1 MCHLALMNPIHIR
14 RASIDDLGL
23 ISPLFDLY
31 RQFYEQDSDVAKAE
45 KFLAQRLQHHESVI
59 FLAFDG
65 ADAVGFTQLYP
76 GFSSVSMA
84 RTFLLNDL
92 YVLASHRRHGAGALL
107 LKAAVAHAQSAQAV
121 RISLTTNV
129 ANTTAQAVYEA
140 QGWAREQ
147 AFLTY
152 NFKLN
157 P

>member
-1 MCHLALMNPIHIR
+1 MNRIQIR
-14 RASIDDLGL
+14 RAHLHDLGL
-23 ISPLFDLY
+23 ITPLFDLY
-31 RQFYEQDSDVAKAE
+31 RQFYEQASDLARAE
-45 KFLAQRLQHHESVI
+45 NFLAQRIQHNESVI

-65 ADAVGFTQLYP
+65 DAAVGFTQLYP

-92 YVLASHRRHGAGALL
+92 FVVSSHRLHGVGALL
-107 LKAAVAHAQSAQAV
+107 LKAAAAHAQSEQAV

-129 ANTTAQAVYEA
+129 ANATAQSVYEA
-140 QGWAREQ
+140 QGWERET

-152 NFKLN
+152 NYKLT

>member
-1 MCHLALMNPIHIR
+1 MNRIQIR
-14 RASIDDLGL
+14 RADIHDLGL
-23 ISPLFDLY
+23 ITPLFDLY
-31 RQFYEQDSDVAKAE
+31 RQFYEQASDLVSAKS
-45 KFLAQRLQHHESVI
+45 FLQQRIQQNESVI

-92 YVLASHRRHGAGALL
+92 FVVSSHRRRGVGSLL
-107 LKAAVAHAQSAQAV
+107 LAAAVAHAKAEQAV

-129 ANTTAQAVYEA
+129 ANATAQSVYEA
-140 QGWAREQ
+140 QGWARET

-152 NFKLN
+152 NFKLT

>member
-1 MCHLALMNPIHIR
+1 MNRIQIR
-14 RASIDDLGL
+14 RADIHDLGL
-23 ISPLFDLY
+23 ITPLFDLY
-31 RQFYEQDSDVAKAE
+31 RQFYEQASDLAE
-45 KFLAQRLQHHESVI
+45 AENFLAQRLQQNESVI

-65 ADAVGFTQLYP
+65 DAAVGFTQLYP

>member
-1 MCHLALMNPIHIR
+1 MNRIQIR
-14 RASIDDLGL
+14 RADIHDLGL
-23 ISPLFDLY
+23 ITPLFDLY
-31 RQFYEQDSDVAKAE
+31 RQFYEQASDLVSAKS
-45 KFLAQRLQHHESVI
+45 FLQQRIRQNESVI

-92 YVLASHRRHGAGALL
+92 FVVSSHRRHGVGSLL
-107 LKAAVAHAQSAQAV
+107 LEAAVAHAKAEQAV
-121 RISLTTNV
+121 RMSLTTNA
-129 ANTTAQAVYEA
+129 ANATAQSVYEA
-140 QGWAREQ
+140 QGWAREK

-152 NFKLN
+152 NFELK

>member
-23 ISPLFDLY
+23 ISPLFDWY

-92 YVLASHRRHGAGALL
+92 YVVASHRRHGAGALL

-129 ANTTAQAVYEA
+129 ANATAQAVYEA

>member
-1 MCHLALMNPIHIR
+1 MCHLALMNRIQIR
-14 RASIDDLGL
+14 RATIDDLGL
-23 ISPLFDLY
+23 ISPLFDWY

-92 YVLASHRRHGAGALL
+92 YVVASHRRHGVGALL

>member
-1 MCHLALMNPIHIR
+1 MNRIQIR
-14 RASIDDLGL
+14 RADIHDLGL
-23 ISPLFDLY
+23 ITPLFDLY
-31 RQFYEQDSDVAKAE
+31 RQFYEQASDLVSAKS
-45 KFLAQRLQHHESVI
+45 FLQQRIRQNESVI

-92 YVLASHRRHGAGALL
+92 YVVSGHRRHGVGSLL
-107 LKAAVAHAQSAQAV
+107 LAAAVAHAKAEQAV
-121 RISLTTNV
+121 RLSLTTNA
-129 ANTTAQAVYEA
+129 ANATAQSVYEA
-140 QGWAREQ
+140 QGWAREK

-152 NFKLN
+152 NFELK

>member
-1 MCHLALMNPIHIR
+1 MCHLALMNRIHIR

-23 ISPLFDLY
+23 VSPLFDLY

-45 KFLAQRLQHHESVI
+45 NFLAQRLQNNESVI

-92 YVLASHRRHGAGALL
+92 YVVASHRRHGVGALL

>member
-1 MCHLALMNPIHIR
+1 MCHLTLMNRIQIR

-31 RQFYEQDSDVAKAE
+31 RQFYELDSDVAKAE

>member
-1 MCHLALMNPIHIR
+1 MCHLALMNRIQIR

-31 RQFYEQDSDVAKAE
+31 RQFYEQASDLARAE
-45 KFLAQRLQHHESVI
+45 NFLAQRIQHNESVI

-65 ADAVGFTQLYP
+65 DAAVGFTQLYP

-92 YVLASHRRHGAGALL
+92 FVVSSHRRHGVGALL
-107 LKAAVAHAQSAQAV
+107 LKAAAAHAQSEQAV

-129 ANTTAQAVYEA
+129 ANATAQSVYEA
-140 QGWAREQ
+140 QGWERET

-152 NFKLN
+152 NYKLT

>member
-23 ISPLFDLY
+23 ISPLFDWY

-92 YVLASHRRHGAGALL
+92 YVVASHRRHGVGALL

>member
-1 MCHLALMNPIHIR
+1 MCQLTLMNPIPIR
-14 RASIDDLGL
+14 RATIDDLSL

-31 RQFYEQDSDVAKAE
+31 KQFYEEDS
-45 KFLAQRLQHHESVI
+45 
-59 FLAFDG
+59 
-65 ADAVGFTQLYP
+65 Y
-76 GFSSVSMA
+76 
-84 RTFLLNDL
+84 LLNDL
-92 YVLASHRRHGAGALL
+92 YVVESHRRLGVGALL
-107 LKAAVAHAQSAQAV
+107 LETAVAHAQSEQAV

-140 QGWAREQ
+140 QGWEREK

>member
-1 MCHLALMNPIHIR
+1 MNRIQIR
-14 RASIDDLGL
+14 RAHIYDLGL

-31 RQFYEQDSDVAKAE
+31 RQFYEQVSNLAMAE
-45 KFLAQRLQHHESVI
+45 NFLAQRLQHNESVI

-65 ADAVGFTQLYP
+65 DAAVGFTQLYP

-92 YVLASHRRHGAGALL
+92 YVVASHRRLGVGALL

-121 RISLTTNV
+121 RMSLTTNV
-129 ANTTAQAVYEA
+129 ANKTAQAVYEA
-140 QGWAREQ
+140 QGWEREQ

>member
-92 YVLASHRRHGAGALL
+92 YVVASHRRLGVGALL

>member
-1 MCHLALMNPIHIR
+1 MNRIQIR
-14 RASIDDLGL
+14 RAHIDDLGL
-23 ISPLFDLY
+23 ITPLFDLY
-31 RQFYEQDSDVAKAE
+31 RQFYEQASDLAMAE
-45 KFLAQRLQHHESVI
+45 NFLAQRLQHNESVI

-92 YVLASHRRHGAGALL
+92 LVVSSHRRLGVGSLL
-107 LKAAVAHAQSAQAV
+107 LEAAVAHAKAEQAV

-129 ANTTAQAVYEA
+129 ANTAAQAVYEGQA
-140 QGWAREQ
+140 WAREK

-152 NFKLN
+152 NFELK

>member
-1 MCHLALMNPIHIR
+1 MNRIQIR
-14 RASIDDLGL
+14 RADIHDLGL
-23 ISPLFDLY
+23 ITSLFDLY
-31 RQFYEQDSDVAKAE
+31 RQFYEQASDLVSAKS
-45 KFLAQRLQHHESVI
+45 FLQQRIRQNESVI

-92 YVLASHRRHGAGALL
+92 YVVSSHRRHGVGSLL
-107 LKAAVAHAQSAQAV
+107 LEAAVAHAKAEQAV

-129 ANTTAQAVYEA
+129 ANATAQSVYEA
-140 QGWAREQ
+140 QGWARET

-152 NFKLN
+152 NFKLT

>member
-1 MCHLALMNPIHIR
+1 MNRIQIR
-14 RASIDDLGL
+14 RADIHDLGL
-23 ISPLFDLY
+23 ITPLFDLY
-31 RQFYEQDSDVAKAE
+31 RQFYEQASDLVSAKS
-45 KFLAQRLQHHESVI
+45 FLQQRIRQNESVI

-92 YVLASHRRHGAGALL
+92 YVVSSHRRHGVGSLL
-107 LKAAVAHAQSAQAV
+107 LAAAVAHAKAEQAV
-121 RISLTTNV
+121 RLSLTTNA
-129 ANTTAQAVYEA
+129 ANATAQSVYEA
-140 QGWAREQ
+140 QGWAREK

-152 NFKLN
+152 NFELK

>member
-1 MCHLALMNPIHIR
+1 MNRIQIR
-14 RASIDDLGL
+14 RAHIDDLGL
-23 ISPLFDLY
+23 ITPLFDLY
-31 RQFYEQDSDVAKAE
+31 RQFYEQASDLAMAE
-45 KFLAQRLQHHESVI
+45 NFLAQRLQHNESVI

-92 YVLASHRRHGAGALL
+92 YVVTSHRRHGVGCLL
-107 LKAAVAHAQSAQAV
+107 LEAAVAHAKAEQAV

-129 ANTTAQAVYEA
+129 ANTTAQAVYEGQA
-140 QGWAREQ
+140 WEREK

-152 NFKLN
+152 NFPLIA
-157 P
+157 

>member
-1 MCHLALMNPIHIR
+1 MNRIQIR
-14 RASIDDLGL
+14 RADIHDLGL
-23 ISPLFDLY
+23 ITPLFDLY
-31 RQFYEQDSDVAKAE
+31 RQFYEQASDLVSAKS
-45 KFLAQRLQHHESVI
+45 FLQQRIRQNESVI

-92 YVLASHRRHGAGALL
+92 YVVSSHRRHGVGSLL
-107 LKAAVAHAQSAQAV
+107 LAAAVAHAKAEQAV

-129 ANTTAQAVYEA
+129 ANATAQAVYEA
-140 QGWAREQ
+140 QGWAREK

-152 NFKLN
+152 NFELK

>member
-1 MCHLALMNPIHIR
+1 MNRIHTR
-14 RASIDDLGL
+14 RAHIEDLGL
-23 ISPLFDLY
+23 ISTLFDLY
-31 RQFYEQDSDVAKAE
+31 RQFYEQASDLAKAE
-45 KFLAQRLQHHESVI
+45 NFLAQRLEHNESVI
-59 FLAFDG
+59 FLAFEGD
-65 ADAVGFTQLYP
+65 DAVGFTQLYP

-92 YVLASHRRHGAGALL
+92 YVVASHRRHGVGALL

-121 RISLTTNV
+121 RISLTTSV

-140 QGWAREQ
+140 QGWEREK

>member
-1 MCHLALMNPIHIR
+1 MCQLTLMNPIQIR
-14 RASIDDLGL
+14 RATIDDLGL
-23 ISPLFDLY
+23 VSPLFDLY
-31 RQFYEQDSDVAKAE
+31 RQFYEQDSDLAKAE
-45 KFLAQRLQHHESVI
+45 NFWAQRLHHNESVI

-65 ADAVGFTQLYP
+65 ADPVGFTQLYP
-76 GFSSVSMA
+76 GVSSVSMA

-92 YVLASHRRHGAGALL
+92 YVLASHRRHGVGALL

-121 RISLTTNV
+121 RMSLTTNV
-129 ANTTAQAVYEA
+129 ANKTAQAVYEA
-140 QGWAREQ
+140 QGWEREQ

>member
-1 MCHLALMNPIHIR
+1 MNRIQIR
-14 RASIDDLGL
+14 RAHIDDLGL
-23 ISPLFDLY
+23 ITPLFDLY
-31 RQFYEQDSDVAKAE
+31 RQFYEQASDLASATR
-45 KFLAQRLQHHESVI
+45 FLQQRLQHNESVI

-92 YVLASHRRHGAGALL
+92 YVVSSHRRHRVGSLL
-107 LKAAVAHAQSAQAV
+107 LEAAVAHAKAEQAV
-121 RISLTTNV
+121 RMSLTTHV
-129 ANTTAQAVYEA
+129 VNTTAQAVYEG
-140 QGWAREQ
+140 QGWEREK

>member
-1 MCHLALMNPIHIR
+1 MCQLTLMNPIQIR
-14 RASIDDLGL
+14 RATIDDLGL
-23 ISPLFDLY
+23 IAPLFDLY
-31 RQFYEQDSDVAKAE
+31 RQFYEQDSDLAKADN
-45 KFLAQRLQHHESVI
+45 FLAQRLQHNESVI
-59 FLAFDG
+59 FLALDG
-65 ADAVGFTQLYP
+65 ADPVGFTQLYP

-92 YVLASHRRHGAGALL
+92 YVLASHRRHGVGALL
-107 LKAAVAHAQSAQAV
+107 LKAAVAHAHSAQAV

-140 QGWAREQ
+140 QGWEREK

-157 P
+157 L

>member
-1 MCHLALMNPIHIR
+1 MNRIQIR
-14 RASIDDLGL
+14 RADIHDLGL
-23 ISPLFDLY
+23 ITPLFDLY
-31 RQFYEQDSDVAKAE
+31 RQFYEQASDLVSAKS
-45 KFLAQRLQHHESVI
+45 FLQQRIRQNESVI

-92 YVLASHRRHGAGALL
+92 YVVSSHRRHGVGSLL
-107 LKAAVAHAQSAQAV
+107 LAAAVAHAKAEQAV
-121 RISLTTNV
+121 RLSLTTNA
-129 ANTTAQAVYEA
+129 ANATAQSVYEA
-140 QGWAREQ
+140 QGWAREK

-152 NFKLN
+152 NFKLT